1 MACVLAFWVPCF
13 DLFKCFMVYY
23 LYDCLGGDWV
33 SVADYV
39 KEVKESIEEIKKL
52 LYSILETLEILEDRK
67 LMEQIRESE
76 RQIERG
82 EYERFL

>member
-1 MACVLAFWVPCF
+1 
-13 DLFKCFMVYY
+13 MVYY